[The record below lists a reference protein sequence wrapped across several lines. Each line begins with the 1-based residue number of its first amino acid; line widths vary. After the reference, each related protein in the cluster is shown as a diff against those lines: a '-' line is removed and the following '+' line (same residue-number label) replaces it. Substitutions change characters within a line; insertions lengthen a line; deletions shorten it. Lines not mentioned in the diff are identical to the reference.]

1 MKINGAM
8 YIPFL
13 PRVVSNMITSL
24 PLIKSLYN
32 ITYIRN
38 TDLDVSNH
46 FLWRAS
52 QKIVEHDIFNQVMSY
67 EPTKINVFGGVT
79 SKMLLNYRSQKT
91 TLRSVKSFCEGISD
105 I

>member
-1 MKINGAM
+1 MKSNGAI

-13 PRVVSNMITSL
+13 PCVVSNMITSL

-32 ITYIRN
+32 ISYIRN

-52 QKIVEHDIFNQVMSY
+52 QKIVDHDIFNQVMTN
-67 EPTKINVFGGVT
+67 EPTKKTVFGGVT
-79 SKMLLNYRSQKT
+79 SKMLLNNRSQKKIKISEVL
-91 TLRSVKSFCEGISD
+91 LRRNT
-105 I
+105 